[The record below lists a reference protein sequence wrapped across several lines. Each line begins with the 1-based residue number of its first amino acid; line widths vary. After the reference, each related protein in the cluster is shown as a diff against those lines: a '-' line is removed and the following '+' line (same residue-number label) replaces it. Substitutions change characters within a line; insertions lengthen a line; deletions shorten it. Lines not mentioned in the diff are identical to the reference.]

1 MKKAILLAL
10 TVFGLAACSN
20 TETTAET
27 ALTLPTLPTY
37 GNSCPDER
45 PQMCTM
51 DYRPV
56 CGTTESGEMKTFG
69 NACGACSD
77 ETVRGFTE
85 GECK

>member
-1 MKKAILLAL
+1 MKKAILVVF
-10 TVFGLAACSN
+10 TVLGLAACAN
-20 TETTAET
+20 TETTPET
-27 ALTLPTLPTY
+27 AKALPTLPTY
-37 GNSCPDER
+37 SNSCPDER

-56 CGTTESGEMKTFG
+56 CGTTESGELKTFS

-77 ETVRGFTE
+77 ATVRGFTE

>member
-1 MKKAILLAL
+1 MKKAILVAL
-10 TVFGLAACSN
+10 TVFGLAACTS
-20 TETTAET
+20 TETTPET
-27 ALTLPTLPTY
+27 AKALPTLPTY

-56 CGTTESGEMKTFG
+56 CGTTDSGELKTFG

-77 ETVRGFTE
+77 ETVSGFTE

>member
-1 MKKAILLAL
+1 MKKIILLSL

-20 TETTAET
+20 TEITAET
-27 ALTLPTLPTY
+27 AKPLPILPSY
-37 GNSCPDER
+37 SHSCPDER

-56 CGTTESGEMKTFG
+56 CGTTASGELKTFG
-69 NACGACSD
+69 NACGACADTIIS
-77 ETVRGFTE
+77 GYSE

>member
-1 MKKAILLAL
+1 MKKTILLVL
-10 TVFGLAACSN
+10 TVFGLAACST
-20 TETTAET
+20 TETTAEIVKP
-27 ALTLPTLPTY
+27 LPKLPTY

-45 PQMCTM
+45 PQICTM

-56 CGTTESGEMKTFG
+56 CGTTASGELKTFG

-77 ETVRGFTE
+77 ATVRGYSE